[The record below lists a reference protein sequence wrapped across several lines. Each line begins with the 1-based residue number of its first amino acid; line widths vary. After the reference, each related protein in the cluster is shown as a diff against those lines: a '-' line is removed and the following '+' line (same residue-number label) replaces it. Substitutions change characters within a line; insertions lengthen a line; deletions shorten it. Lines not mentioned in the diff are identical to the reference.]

1 MRGTAGLFCCKIL
14 DAAGDIKIE
23 LVFADSE
30 ANLRDRM
37 RRSGASIIHLKPYRS
52 RLHNHS
58 EAFTLPFLKSLLQ
71 LVENH
76 LELVTSIDITSQLF
90 SDLESRAICVAI
102 MNNIKNGKSL
112 SKAVA
117 DFPNYFN
124 VLAVKIIEVAE
135 RTARLPE
142 ALRSIISYVSMT
154 VSIRK
159 RLKTAATYPLILLGF
174 AAMIVIFWLLVVVP
188 RFAEMFAETGMEL
201 PFLTSCVLSISSF
214 CINHTFILI
223 GILILV
229 ISSGVF
235 IIKSK
240 HIRKRIVK
248 LLPIINN
255 IRREFLVMNFFYG
268 ISIMLQEKINLL
280 DAIRSIANVGDD
292 IDTGK
297 LEKLIQNG
305 NSLANSMRSCKIFED
320 YEVSIIET
328 GEKAGDLW
336 SAFRSVSDMMR
347 LHLQQKLE
355 KIINLLQPLTII
367 LIGLILILI
376 VCSIVLPMYSVIDL
390 GI

>member
-1 MRGTAGLFCCKIL
+1 VRGTAGLFCCKIL

>member
-1 MRGTAGLFCCKIL
+1 VRLFCCKIL
-14 DAAGDIKIE
+14 DAAGEIKIE

-142 ALRSIISYVSMT
+142 ALRSIISYISMT

-240 HIRKRIVK
+240 HIRKRIVR

-320 YEVSIIET
+320 YEISIIET

-347 LHLQQKLE
+347 LRLQQKLE
-355 KIINLLQPLTII
+355 KIINLIQPLTII

-376 VCSIVLPMYSVIDL
+376 VCSIILPMYSVIDL
-390 GI
+390 SI